1 MRNLLLDEWTAL
13 GGQGPHSVIDVTDAF
28 DWSNNMRGPRIGS
41 NYTVLRGNDLEKVQV
56 LVRDSAPIV
65 DQATILQR
73 VPTLQFVKVSFD
85 HFRASVYADDKRN
98 LHITAEAA
106 AIKLYNPQKG

>member
-1 MRNLLLDEWTAL
+1 MRNLSLDELTAL

-28 DWSNNMRGPRIGS
+28 DWNNNTRGPRIGS
-41 NYTVLRGNDLEKVQV
+41 NYTVLRCNDLEKVQV

-65 DQATILQR
+65 DRTTILQH

-85 HFRASVYADDKRN
+85 HLTASVYADEKRN
-98 LHITAEAA
+98 LHIIAEAA
-106 AIKLYNPQKG
+106 AVKLYAPQKG